1 MSDKNSDDTPAK
13 TPAKKASSKGSL
25 VPIAAGL
32 AFGSEIKRFGR
43 SRLTRA
49 AIVVM
54 MLLPLVYG
62 ALYLW
67 AFWDPF
73 GHVNKMPVA
82 LVNADKGTEVKGQKI
97 NAGAEVEKSLADD
110 KSLDWNIVSPAEAQQ
125 GVKDG
130 TYYFMLELPENFSAA
145 IASPMSGKPEKA
157 QLRAVYNDAN
167 NYISSTIGQTAMSQ
181 VLNAVS
187 TRVSGQAVNQVL
199 SMMITAGSGIEQAA
213 DGAGNLHDGL
223 VTAHDGAAQLASGLG
238 TAKTGSAQL
247 RAGSQ
252 QLSDGITQATDPLLA
267 VTKALSG
274 LGGNTAQLQQS
285 AAALVEAA
293 DKAGVFVKTQDTAL
307 AGIDAAIRQLAAS
320 PDPVARQSAEG
331 LRAVRAQLA
340 QASVTPAAKQQIT
353 AAGGAAATMTEQLRT
368 PGSPLQTVLAQVGAT
383 GGDLTAKLTEL
394 RSGAQQLAAGNAT
407 LDDGITQLSDGA
419 TRLSAGTVQLRD
431 GSQELSTKLRE
442 GAGAVPKWS
451 QEQTSQVAQTIGGP
465 VQLDAQHENRAP
477 NFGTGM
483 APFFLTLALFFG
495 ALVLWMVFRPL
506 QNRAIAAEVLAIR
519 VVMAS
524 YLPAAAIGL
533 FQAAILY
540 CVVRFGLGLEVAH
553 PVAMVFFM
561 MGVSLSFIA
570 FTQAVNA
577 FVGPAVGRV
586 LIMALLM
593 LQLVSSGGMYPVETT
608 ARPFQILHKYDPMT
622 YGVNGLRQLILGGID
637 NRLWQAIAVLVF
649 LWVASVTVSCLS
661 ARRNRLWNLDRLIPA
676 IKI

>member
-1 MSDKNSDDTPAK
+1 MSDKNSE
-13 TPAKKASSKGSL
+13 KKSRL

-82 LVNADKGTEVKGQKI
+82 LVNTDKGAEVKGQKI

-110 KSLDWNIVSPAEAQQ
+110 NSLDWNIVSPEEAQQ

-145 IASPMSGKPEKA
+145 ISSPMSGKPEKA

-187 TRVSGQAVNQVL
+187 TRISGQAVNQVL
-199 SMMITAGSGIEQAA
+199 SMMISAGAGIEQAA
-213 DGAGNLHDGL
+213 DGAGKLHDGL
-223 VTAHDGAAQLASGLG
+223 VTASDGAGQLATGLG
-238 TAKTGSAQL
+238 TAKTGSTQL

-252 QLSDGITQATDPLLA
+252 KLSDGINQATDPLLA
-267 VTKALSG
+267 VTKALAG
-274 LGGNTAQLQQS
+274 LGGDTAQLQQS

-293 DKAGVFVKTQDTAL
+293 DKAGAFVTTQDAVL
-307 AGIDAAIRQLAAS
+307 AGIDTAIQQLAAS
-320 PDPVARQSAEG
+320 PDPVARHSVEG

-340 QASVTPAAKQQIT
+340 KTSVTPAAKQQII
-353 AAGGAAATMTEQLRT
+353 AATNGAATLTEQLRT
-368 PGSPLQTVLAQVGAT
+368 PGSPLQTVLSKVGAT

-394 RSGAQQLAAGNAT
+394 RSGAQQLAQGNAT
-407 LDDGITQLSDGA
+407 LDDGITKLSDGA
-419 TRLSAGTVQLRD
+419 TKLSSGTVQLRD
-431 GSQELSTKLRE
+431 GSQELSTKLKE
-442 GAGAVPKWS
+442 GAGSVPKWS
-451 QEQTSQVAQTIGGP
+451 QEQTSQVAETIGGP
-465 VQLDAQHENRAP
+465 VQLDATHENRAP

-524 YLPAAAIGL
+524 YLPAAAIGVC
-533 FQAAILY
+533 QAVILY
-540 CVVRFGLGLEVAH
+540 CVVRFALGLEVMH

-561 MGVSLSFIA
+561 MGVSVSFIA

-577 FVGPAVGRV
+577 LVGPAVGRV

-608 ARPFQILHKYDPMT
+608 SRPFQILHTYDPMT

-637 NRLWQAIAVLVF
+637 HRLWQAIAVLAF
-649 LWVASVTVSCLS
+649 LWVISVTVSCLS
-661 ARRNRLWNLDRLIPA
+661 ARRNRLWNLDRLLPA